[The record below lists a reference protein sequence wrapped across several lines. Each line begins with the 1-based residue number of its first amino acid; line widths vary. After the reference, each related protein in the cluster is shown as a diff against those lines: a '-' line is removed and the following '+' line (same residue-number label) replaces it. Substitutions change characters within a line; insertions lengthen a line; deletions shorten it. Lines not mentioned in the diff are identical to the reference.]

1 MNNIKDTDEIITQ
14 EIVLFYNDA
23 IIKGISS
30 SDDTIVIKS
39 IYLIIQLMRF
49 DYFYCLKYYHKI
61 L

>member
-30 SDDTIVIKS
+30 SDDTM
-39 IYLIIQLMRF
+39 L
-49 DYFYCLKYYHKI
+49 LKVFI
-61 L
+61 